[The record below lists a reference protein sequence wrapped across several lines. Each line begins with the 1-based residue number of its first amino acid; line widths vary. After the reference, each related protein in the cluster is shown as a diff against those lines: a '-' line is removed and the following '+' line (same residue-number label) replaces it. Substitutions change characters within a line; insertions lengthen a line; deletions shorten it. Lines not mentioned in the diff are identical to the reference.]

1 MDIYTDGS
9 CINSKGGGPGGW
21 AALLIYDDKE
31 VYISGGEKQTTNNRM
46 ELTAV
51 IQALLECELTECTIY
66 SDSLLI
72 INCAQRKWKRH
83 KNLDLWGE
91 FDNISSSKVINW
103 KWVKAHSGNKYN
115 EIVDKIARS
124 EIVP

>member
-9 CINSKGGGPGGW
+9 CINSRGGW

-51 IQALLECELTECTIY
+51 IQSLLECERTECTIY
-66 SDSLLI
+66 SDSLLV
-72 INCAQRKWKRH
+72 INCAQRKWKRN
-83 KNLDLWGE
+83 KNLDLWKE
-91 FDNISSSKVINW
+91 FDNIASSKVIHW
-103 KWVKAHSGNKYN
+103 EWVKAHSGNEYN
-115 EIVDKIARS
+115 EIVDKIARN
-124 EIVP
+124 EIVI